1 MSADAKPKAVIAALS
16 ANLGI
21 AVLKFGAFAVT
32 GSASMLAEGVHSVV
46 DSGNQGLLLFGGRRA
61 RQDADEEHQFGYGR
75 VRYVY
80 AFLVALV
87 IFTAGGLFALYE
99 GISKVQHPHHLD
111 SVGVAI
117 GVLLGAVVLE
127 GLSLRTAIAEATPHK
142 GDQNW
147 WQFIRS
153 AKVPELPVLLLEDTA
168 ALIGLVL
175 ALAGV
180 GLTEITGNPV
190 WDGIGTIG
198 IGALLIAVAVILVVE
213 TRSLLVGESATPQTQ
228 QAVADALVGR
238 GTPDGIERVIH
249 LRTLYLAPEE
259 LLVAAKLAMPAAASL
274 RTVADTIDA
283 AELRVRAA
291 VPTVTLVYLEPDI
304 DRGTSEVTSKSDTTV
319 VG

>member
-21 AVLKFGAFAVT
+21 AVLKFVAFAIT

-46 DSGNQGLLLFGGRRA
+46 DSGNQGLLLLGGRRA

-99 GISKVQHPHHLD
+99 GIGKVQHPHHLD
-111 SVGVAI
+111 SIGVAI
-117 GVLLGAVVLE
+117 GVLLGAIVLE
-127 GLSLRTAIAEATPHK
+127 GLSLRTAVAEAGPHK
-142 GDQNW
+142 GQQGW

-190 WDGIGTIG
+190 WDGVGTIC

-213 TRSLLVGESATPQTQ
+213 TRSLLVGESATPHTQ
-228 QAVADALVGR
+228 RLVVGALLGR
-238 GTPDGIERVIH
+238 GVADGIERVIH

-259 LLVAAKLAMPAAASL
+259 LLVAAKLAMPVGADLPAVAA
-274 RTVADTIDA
+274 TIDA
-283 AELRVRAA
+283 AEARVRAA
-291 VPTVTLVYLEPDI
+291 VPTVTLMYLEPDI
-304 DRGTSEVTSKSDTTV
+304 DRRSADDSDPPTEEI
-319 VG
+319 